1 MNKEKK
7 KISNIFQKKTIYCN
21 IKQYNSPIFDKKRL
35 KKYFLLNENLN
46 KEKNN
51 PMIKITKSSKAVKH
65 NKTCISK
72 RKLGINNDEMN
83 MIHRKLKNTKS
94 SNCSK
99 ENSKIINCIQKKITF
114 QSSRIQFSK
123 GNSNDNIIKNNIKN
137 DKTMKKISSKNY
149 VYSIK
154 SSVNKNKQKNIN
166 KNINGNKQNKID
178 KIYFNV
184 SNNNASLNKKKYF
197 DSTKISISLDNIHSK
212 KLNKCQNKNNQKSFE
227 KNQNSSEK
235 NPKMKTKFSKCL
247 IKKKKL
253 KKIKTKQSNN
263 NIKLNSKS
271 YLSNKIK
278 DTKINLENKRKL
290 YHCYRQKESKIKTE
304 NLSEIMSLFDN
315 NNNNLFINI
324 NTNRDKQGHISN
336 INPINK
342 NKNKIIIKKNNIK
355 EKIFYSPIKPKCNKN
370 NDCPDYSRDSS
381 YLILDECCNS
391 FNDRK
396 LFCENNS
403 TNDKSLITKIQ
414 EINKN
419 NNESNSNIIKNNC
432 KNKKKNK
439 YIIKNNF
446 QKTRTQNNFLNDN
459 DGFVT
464 YEFDM
469 GNEQNN
475 KINGVKT
482 NNFDVKKPNEE
493 NLKFTIMKDEKESD
507 ISFSHAS
514 KIVIGNI
521 EGYKDII
528 ETDIKNNENKYFKDF
543 GDLIPKRS
551 NLFNNTKKIYEDQE
565 DFLANNKKNKN
576 SNLSTILKKE
586 SDHFSFNDCNFYD
599 SFNMTNNL
607 DAISSTITNNIIYDN
622 KKDQSNTIY
631 MNPDNNNLNE
641 NWNNIPFDLNGDR
654 NIEEVSK
661 IFNCSN
667 IKSNNLNN
675 ISKLKYNNNFV
686 NNQFKNDK
694 IKKIEDVNNNCL
706 IF

>member
-1 MNKEKK
+1 
-7 KISNIFQKKTIYCN
+7 
-21 IKQYNSPIFDKKRL
+21 
-35 KKYFLLNENLN
+35 
-46 KEKNN
+46 
-51 PMIKITKSSKAVKH
+51 
-65 NKTCISK
+65 
-72 RKLGINNDEMN
+72 
-83 MIHRKLKNTKS
+83 
-94 SNCSK
+94 
-99 ENSKIINCIQKKITF
+99 
-114 QSSRIQFSK
+114 
-123 GNSNDNIIKNNIKN
+123 
-137 DKTMKKISSKNY
+137 
-149 VYSIK
+149 
-154 SSVNKNKQKNIN
+154 
-166 KNINGNKQNKID
+166 
-178 KIYFNV
+178 
-184 SNNNASLNKKKYF
+184 
-197 DSTKISISLDNIHSK
+197 
-212 KLNKCQNKNNQKSFE
+212 
-227 KNQNSSEK
+227 
-235 NPKMKTKFSKCL
+235 
-247 IKKKKL
+247 
-253 KKIKTKQSNN
+253 
-263 NIKLNSKS
+263 
-271 YLSNKIK
+271 
-278 DTKINLENKRKL
+278 
-290 YHCYRQKESKIKTE
+290 
-304 NLSEIMSLFDN
+304 
-315 NNNNLFINI
+315 
-324 NTNRDKQGHISN
+324 
-336 INPINK
+336 
-342 NKNKIIIKKNNIK
+342 
-355 EKIFYSPIKPKCNKN
+355 
-370 NDCPDYSRDSS
+370 
-381 YLILDECCNS
+381 
-391 FNDRK
+391 
-396 LFCENNS
+396 
-403 TNDKSLITKIQ
+403 
-414 EINKN
+414 
-419 NNESNSNIIKNNC
+419 
-432 KNKKKNK
+432 
-439 YIIKNNF
+439 
-446 QKTRTQNNFLNDN
+446 
-459 DGFVT
+459 
-464 YEFDM
+464 M

-521 EGYKDII
+521 DGYKDII

-565 DFLANNKKNKN
+565 DFLVNNKKNKN